1 MAELESTL
9 AETQQQLEAA
19 QSSRNVIQEA
29 LEQVGAGQCSERALS
44 APTIQNLKAKLA
56 KALADLVSQSAAG
69 GNAQQ
74 LQLALM
80 KCC

>member
-19 QSSRNVIQEA
+19 QSSRNVMQEA
-29 LEQVGAGQCSERALS
+29 LEQVGAGQCAEHALS
-44 APTIQNLKAKLA
+44 APTLKNLKAKLA